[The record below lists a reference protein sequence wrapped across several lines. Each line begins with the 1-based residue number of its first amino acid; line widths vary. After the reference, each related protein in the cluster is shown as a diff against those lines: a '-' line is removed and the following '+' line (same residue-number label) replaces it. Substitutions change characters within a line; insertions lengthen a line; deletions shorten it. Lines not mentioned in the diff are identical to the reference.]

1 MMPSPTSPTGRPS
14 WIPREPGALTL
25 WWSTAVSQLSF
36 GMQQVVLGWVVLAM
50 SNSSAMVG
58 VAFALQM
65 APNLVMG
72 FAAGAISDRM
82 DRRTLMRLATIG
94 MGIFALTMAWGA
106 WRDAIHVEHV
116 LIYAAAIGVLR
127 AVETTSRQ
135 AYVYDLI
142 GLRGAVQSLAF
153 NAIAQRI
160 GGAIGALIAGWA
172 LASGGAS
179 AAFLAIG
186 LCFGLGA
193 ALLYLLRSPGRAA
206 PVTPE
211 PLWQN
216 VITYAQAL
224 RSNPILRSL
233 ILSTALVEIL
243 GFSHQTLL
251 PVLARDTLHI
261 GAVGLGVIMAFR
273 FFGGVLGALWLTVI
287 RRISSQGILLLI
299 VLALFGLGQIGLSQV
314 TQLWLAVVCIIGINV
329 MASATDILHQVLLQ
343 THVPN
348 TQRGR
353 AIGAW
358 IVGTGAA
365 PFGALEIGY
374 LAGITSVSAALLI
387 NGFALLAL
395 PLCLLWLMPQL
406 RRL

>member
-1 MMPSPTSPTGRPS
+1 
-14 WIPREPGALTL
+14 
-25 WWSTAVSQLSF
+25 
-36 GMQQVVLGWVVLAM
+36 MQQVVLGWVVLAM

-82 DRRTLMRLATIG
+82 DRRTLMRLAAIG

-106 WRDAIHVEHV
+106 WRHAIHVEHV
-116 LIYAAAIGVLR
+116 LIYAAVIGVLR
-127 AVETTSRQ
+127 AVETTARQ

-142 GLRGAVQSLAF
+142 GLQGAVQGLAF

-172 LASGGAS
+172 LASEGAS

-186 LCFGLGA
+186 LCFGLGTV
-193 ALLYLLRSPGRAA
+193 LLYLLHSPGQAA

-216 VITYAQAL
+216 VMTYVRAL

-233 ILSTALVEIL
+233 ILSTALVEIF

-261 GAVGLGVIMAFR
+261 GAVGLGVITACR

-299 VLALFGLGQIGLSQV
+299 VLALFGIGQIGLSQV
-314 TQLWLAVVCIIGINV
+314 TQFWLAVACIIGINV

-365 PFGALEIGY
+365 PFGHLEIGY

-387 NGFALLAL
+387 NGFTLLVL